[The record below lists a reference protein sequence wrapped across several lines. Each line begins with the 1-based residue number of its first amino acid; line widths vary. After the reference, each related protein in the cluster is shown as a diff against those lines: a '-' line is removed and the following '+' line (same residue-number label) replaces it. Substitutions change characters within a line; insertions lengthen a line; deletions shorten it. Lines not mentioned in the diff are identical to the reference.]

1 MKSEAYTGILCQ
13 SLPPR
18 KSRTPSRTQTRR
30 INGLGTPGK
39 R

>member
-1 MKSEAYTGILCQ
+1 MKSEAYTGILYQ
-13 SLPPR
+13 SLHPR
-18 KSRTPSRTQTRR
+18 KSRTPRKIQTRK